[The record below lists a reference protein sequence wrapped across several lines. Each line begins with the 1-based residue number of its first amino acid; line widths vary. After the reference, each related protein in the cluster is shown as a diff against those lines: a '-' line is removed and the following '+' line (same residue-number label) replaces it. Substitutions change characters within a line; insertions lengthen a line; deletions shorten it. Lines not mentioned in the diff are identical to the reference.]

1 MGINRTVFTEVRCDM
16 CGKLIGLWKGT
27 KGNGVSRTAA
37 SIYAKERGATVGKQV
52 ICRECRINRCMEAE
66 REKPMKRTI
75 LKALKRVWKFVIEIF
90 TPIIACGIA
99 ICLTILFIV
108 QLFWGAVDAEL
119 AVLIVAYAVLF
130 TAGICREL
138 HTPSKEEVAK
148 GIWVQLTTETM
159 LFVAKG
165 QMTQR
170 EAAHIMRAMRY
181 VARKNGWEEAEEE
194 TGKA

>member
-1 MGINRTVFTEVRCDM
+1 MRKADRAMERHKRKWSKQDGGVNLCEGTRCDG
-16 CGKLIGLWKGT
+16 GKAGDMQRMPDKSLHG
-27 KGNGVSRTAA
+27 SR
-37 SIYAKERGATVGKQV
+37 K
-52 ICRECRINRCMEAE
+52 
-66 REKPMKRTI
+66 EKPMKRTI